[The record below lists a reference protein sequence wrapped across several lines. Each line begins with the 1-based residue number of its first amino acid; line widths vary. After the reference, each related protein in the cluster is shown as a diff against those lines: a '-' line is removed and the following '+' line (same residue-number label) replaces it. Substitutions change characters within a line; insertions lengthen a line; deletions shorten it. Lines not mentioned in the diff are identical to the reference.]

1 MTSDNTEQNCIIE
14 TYGFTPIDAQ
24 SKNLYEQVYGKR
36 TIELAHILRCIE
48 LETSKDSL
56 PPHVLFQLIK
66 SFFGA
71 IKSQDPLAFHHDL
84 SRKVLENEHKTKE
97 IPSSS
102 IDLLAREICN
112 SFNEMGD
119 KLFPIPLMQDALDSL
134 DQSAKENGEGDSV
147 LNIIEIDNPNADKE
161 CFNEKKVFRPLSI
174 YLKFLESTGK
184 RGKKQ
189 SEKIK
194 ERDVGAA
201 PEFWFKTQGRG
212 KNEHFFHSAAF
223 LGFARI
229 LWEDKVKKRITFD
242 GKYPPSTVKPTFE
255 TLSSIISAKKD
266 VSSNPDAIN
275 LVKGIDIVGT
285 IDIPLVPTSLHDKV
299 FRGVGKI
306 NTVVGHKALRYAV
319 SLPFEQKLKGVADF
333 RVREFEGGFVEL
345 GEEMGLTNKRQLAEL
360 REVLY
365 AIKHLD
371 IPNIKD
377 SRITKGRLV
386 DVTHF
391 RSQKTGREDGLI
403 LTVLPTLVA
412 YGEVDCTGMLLIPM
426 ATLPPPVKGIAP
438 TQYHAPLYYLQM
450 TLLEE
455 FSDKSKEFYQHKCI
469 KISDE
474 DWDRLLVKANIPI
487 KYKEA
492 VIKGWSEDGDAPKV
506 LECVEKD
513 HYSLG
518 ESYEKPSTFLMEQ
531 GKIRTKQSVKG
542 KTSAQKRKLKKR
554 H

>member
-14 TYGFTPIDAQ
+14 TYGFAPIDAQ
-24 SKNLYEQVYGKR
+24 SKNLYEQVYGKK

-48 LETSKDSL
+48 LETSKESL
-56 PPHVLFQLIK
+56 PPHILFQLIK

-84 SRKVLENEHKTKE
+84 SRRVLENEHKTKE
-97 IPSSS
+97 VPSSS

-112 SFNEMGD
+112 AFNDMGD
-119 KLFPIPLMQDALDSL
+119 KLFPISWMQDAEESL
-134 DQSAKENGEGDSV
+134 NQSAKEDVVGDSV
-147 LNIIEIDNPNADKE
+147 LNIIEIDNPKVDEE
-161 CFNEKKVFRPLSI
+161 CFNEKKVFKPLSV
-174 YLKFLESTGK
+174 YLKFLEATGK
-184 RGKKQ
+184 RGKEQ
-189 SEKIK
+189 AEKIK
-194 ERDVGAA
+194 ERNVGSAS
-201 PEFWFKTQGRG
+201 EFWFKTQEREEE
-212 KNEHFFHSAAF
+212 EHFFHSAAF

-242 GKYPPSTVKPTFE
+242 GKYPPCTVKPTFK
-255 TLSSIISAKKD
+255 TLGSIISAKKD
-266 VSSNPDAIN
+266 ASSNPDAIN
-275 LVKGIDIVGT
+275 LVKGINIVGT
-285 IDIPLVPTSLHDKV
+285 IDIPLVPITLHDKV

-333 RVREFEGGFVEL
+333 RVREFDGGFVEL
-345 GEEMGLTNKRQLAEL
+345 GEEMGITHKKHLTEL
-360 REVLY
+360 REILY
-365 AIKHLD
+365 ALKHLD

-377 SRITKGRLV
+377 SRITKGKLV

-412 YGEVDCTGMLLIPM
+412 YGEFDCTGMLLIPM

-438 TQYHAPLYYLQM
+438 TQYHASLYYLQM

-469 KISDE
+469 KIGDE

-492 VIKGWSEDGDAPKV
+492 VLRGWSEDGDAPKV
-506 LECVEKD
+506 LERVEKD

-518 ESYEKPSTFLMEQ
+518 ESYEKPSAFLMEQ
-531 GKIRTKQSVKG
+531 GKIRTKQGVKG
-542 KTSAQKRKLKKR
+542 KASAQKRKLKKGR
-554 H
+554 